1 MRGRSA
7 MRSADVPS
15 RNRKGCVTPMEYDVE
30 TLSSLV
36 GQEILVS
43 DWISLSQ
50 DEIDAFGRVTRDIDP
65 MHMDPD
71 YAREH
76 SPFGQTIL
84 FGFQTLSMLS
94 HLCSPIRYRH
104 GGGVAGYDLN
114 YGLNR
119 VRFISPVPVNARF
132 RNRMAIK
139 SVEQREDGAYL
150 VTSENTI
157 EIEGQERPALVA
169 EWIGLIS
176 REAA

>member
-1 MRGRSA
+1 
-7 MRSADVPS
+7 
-15 RNRKGCVTPMEYDVE
+15 MEYDVE

-43 DWISLSQ
+43 DWISISQ
-50 DEIDAFGRVTRDIDP
+50 DEIDAFGKVTRDIDP
-65 MHMDPD
+65 MHVDPD
-71 YAREH
+71 YARQH

-104 GGGVAGYDLN
+104 DGGVIGYDLN

-132 RNRMAIK
+132 RNRMSIK

-150 VTSENTI
+150 ITSENTI

-169 EWIGLIS
+169 EWIGLVS
-176 REAA
+176 RENA

>member
-1 MRGRSA
+1 
-7 MRSADVPS
+7 
-15 RNRKGCVTPMEYDVE
+15 MEYDVE

-43 DWISLSQ
+43 DWISISQ

-65 MHMDPD
+65 MHMDPG

-76 SPFGQTIL
+76 SPFGQTVL

-104 GGGVAGYDLN
+104 DGGVVGYDLN

-132 RNRMAIK
+132 RNRMSIK
-139 SVEQREDGAYL
+139 SVEQREDGSYL
-150 VTSENTI
+150 ITSENTI

-176 REAA
+176 REKA

>member
-1 MRGRSA
+1 
-7 MRSADVPS
+7 
-15 RNRKGCVTPMEYDVE
+15 MEYDVE

-43 DWISLSQ
+43 DWISISQ

-65 MHMDPD
+65 MHMDPE

-104 GGGVAGYDLN
+104 DGGVVGYDLN

-132 RNRMAIK
+132 RNRMSIK
-139 SVEQREDGAYL
+139 SVEQRDDGAYL
-150 VTSENTI
+150 ITSENTI
-157 EIEGQERPALVA
+157 EIEGQDRPALVA

-176 REAA
+176 RETA

>member
-1 MRGRSA
+1 
-7 MRSADVPS
+7 
-15 RNRKGCVTPMEYDVE
+15 MEYDVE

-43 DWISLSQ
+43 DWISISQ
-50 DEIDAFGRVTRDIDP
+50 EEIDAFGKVTRDIDP
-65 MHMDPD
+65 MHVDPN

-104 GGGVAGYDLN
+104 DGGVVGYDLN

-119 VRFISPVPVNARF
+119 VRFISPVPVNVRF
-132 RNRMAIK
+132 RNRMTIK

-150 VTSENTI
+150 ITSENTI

-169 EWIGLIS
+169 EWIGLVS
-176 REAA
+176 RENA

>member
-1 MRGRSA
+1 
-7 MRSADVPS
+7 
-15 RNRKGCVTPMEYDVE
+15 MEYDVE

-43 DWISLSQ
+43 DWISISQ
-50 DEIDAFGRVTRDIDP
+50 EEIDAFGRVTRDIDP
-65 MHMDPD
+65 MHMDPE

-104 GGGVAGYDLN
+104 GGGTIGYDLN

-132 RNRMAIK
+132 RNRMSIK

-150 VTSENTI
+150 ITSENTI

-169 EWIGLIS
+169 EWIGLAS
-176 REAA
+176 REND

>member
-1 MRGRSA
+1 
-7 MRSADVPS
+7 
-15 RNRKGCVTPMEYDVE
+15 MEYDVE

-36 GQEILVS
+36 AQEILVS
-43 DWISLSQ
+43 DWISISQ
-50 DEIDAFGRVTRDIDP
+50 DEIDAFGKVTRDIDP
-65 MHMDPD
+65 MHVDPD

-104 GGGVAGYDLN
+104 DGGVIGYDLN

-132 RNRMAIK
+132 RNRMSIK

-150 VTSENTI
+150 ITSENTI

-169 EWIGLIS
+169 EWIGLVS
-176 REAA
+176 RENA

>member
-1 MRGRSA
+1 
-7 MRSADVPS
+7 
-15 RNRKGCVTPMEYDVE
+15 MEYDVE

-43 DWISLSQ
+43 DWISISQ
-50 DEIDAFGRVTRDIDP
+50 DEIDAFGKVTRDIDP
-65 MHMDPD
+65 MHVDPD

-104 GGGVAGYDLN
+104 DGGVIGYDLN

-132 RNRMAIK
+132 RNRMSIK

-150 VTSENTI
+150 ITSENTI

-169 EWIGLIS
+169 EWIGLVS
-176 REAA
+176 RENA

>member
-1 MRGRSA
+1 
-7 MRSADVPS
+7 
-15 RNRKGCVTPMEYDVE
+15 MEYDVE

-36 GQEILVS
+36 GQEIMVS
-43 DWISLSQ
+43 DWISISQ
-50 DEIDAFGRVTRDIDP
+50 DEIDAFGKVTRDIDP
-65 MHMDPD
+65 MHMDPN
-71 YAREH
+71 YARDH

-104 GGGVAGYDLN
+104 GGDVAGYDLN

-139 SVEQREDGAYL
+139 SVEQREDGSYL

-176 REAA
+176 REQA

>member
-1 MRGRSA
+1 
-7 MRSADVPS
+7 
-15 RNRKGCVTPMEYDVE
+15 MEYDVE

-43 DWISLSQ
+43 DWISISQ

-65 MHMDPD
+65 MHMDPG

-76 SPFGQTIL
+76 SPFGQTVL

-104 GGGVAGYDLN
+104 DGGVVGYDLN

-132 RNRMAIK
+132 RNRMSIK
-139 SVEQREDGAYL
+139 SVEQREDGSYL
-150 VTSENTI
+150 ITSENMI

-176 REAA
+176 REKA

>member
-1 MRGRSA
+1 
-7 MRSADVPS
+7 
-15 RNRKGCVTPMEYDVE
+15 MEYDVE

-43 DWISLSQ
+43 DWISISQ
-50 DEIDAFGRVTRDIDP
+50 EEIDAFGKVTRDIDP
-65 MHMDPD
+65 MHVDPN

-104 GGGVAGYDLN
+104 DGGVVGYDLN

-132 RNRMAIK
+132 RNRMTIK

-150 VTSENTI
+150 ITSENTI

-169 EWIGLIS
+169 EWIGLVS
-176 REAA
+176 RENA

>member
-1 MRGRSA
+1 M
-7 MRSADVPS
+7 PPT
-15 RNRKGCVTPMEYDVE
+15 RNRKGCVAPMEYDVE

-43 DWISLSQ
+43 DWISISQ

-65 MHMDPD
+65 MHMDPG

-76 SPFGQTIL
+76 SPFGQTVL

-104 GGGVAGYDLN
+104 DGGVVGYDLN

-132 RNRMAIK
+132 RNRMSIK
-139 SVEQREDGAYL
+139 SVEQREDGSYL
-150 VTSENTI
+150 ITSENTI

-176 REAA
+176 REKA

>member
-1 MRGRSA
+1 
-7 MRSADVPS
+7 
-15 RNRKGCVTPMEYDVE
+15 MEYDVE
-30 TLSSLV
+30 TLLSLV

-65 MHMDPD
+65 MHMDPE
-71 YAREH
+71 YARKH
-76 SPFGQTIL
+76 SPFGQTVL

-104 GGGVAGYDLN
+104 DGGAIGYDLN

-132 RNRMAIK
+132 RNRMTIK

-150 VTSENTI
+150 ITSENTI

-169 EWIGLIS
+169 EWIGLLS
-176 REAA
+176 REDA

>member
-1 MRGRSA
+1 M
-7 MRSADVPS
+7 
-15 RNRKGCVTPMEYDVE
+15 TPMEYDVE

-43 DWISLSQ
+43 DWISISQ

-65 MHMDPD
+65 MHMDPG

-76 SPFGQTIL
+76 SPFGQTVL

-104 GGGVAGYDLN
+104 DGGVVGYDLN

-132 RNRMAIK
+132 RNRMSIK
-139 SVEQREDGAYL
+139 SVEQREDGSYL
-150 VTSENTI
+150 ITSENTI

-176 REAA
+176 REKA

>member
-1 MRGRSA
+1 
-7 MRSADVPS
+7 
-15 RNRKGCVTPMEYDVE
+15 MEYDVE

-65 MHMDPD
+65 MHMDPE
-71 YAREH
+71 YARQH
-76 SPFGQTIL
+76 SPFGQTVL

-104 GGGVAGYDLN
+104 DGGVIGYDLN

-119 VRFISPVPVNARF
+119 VRFISPVPMNARF
-132 RNRMAIK
+132 RNRMTIK

-150 VTSENTI
+150 ITSENTI

-169 EWIGLIS
+169 EWIGLVS
-176 REAA
+176 RENA

>member
-1 MRGRSA
+1 
-7 MRSADVPS
+7 
-15 RNRKGCVTPMEYDVE
+15 MEYDVE

-43 DWISLSQ
+43 DWISISQ
-50 DEIDAFGRVTRDIDP
+50 DEIDAFGKVTRDIDP
-65 MHMDPD
+65 MHVDPD

-104 GGGVAGYDLN
+104 DGGVIGYDLN

-132 RNRMAIK
+132 RNRMLIK

-150 VTSENTI
+150 ITSENTI

-169 EWIGLIS
+169 EWIGLVS
-176 REAA
+176 RENA